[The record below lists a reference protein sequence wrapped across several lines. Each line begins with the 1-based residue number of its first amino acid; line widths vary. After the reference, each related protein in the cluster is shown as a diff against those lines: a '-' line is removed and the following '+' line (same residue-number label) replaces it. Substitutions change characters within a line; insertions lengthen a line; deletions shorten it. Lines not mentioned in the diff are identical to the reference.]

1 MRIGWAV
8 PTIAAIQRTNVVLVA
23 LAAVILTYLV
33 SINSAIGCMLG
44 GAVVIANLWILAA
57 LGRLVLAA
65 AGAGISG
72 NAARLGAAAIPL
84 KLLIVVGIVYLAFT
98 RAHID
103 GLGFGFG
110 VLTQLAAIIIET
122 GRASLSGA
130 A

>member
-1 MRIGWAV
+1 MKFGWAV
-8 PTIAAIQRTNVVLVA
+8 PSITAIQRTNVLLVA
-23 LAAVILTYLV
+23 LTAATLAYFV
-33 SINSAIGCMLG
+33 STSAAIGCMLG
-44 GAVVIANLWILAA
+44 GAVVIANLWVLAA

-122 GRASLSGA
+122 GRASLAGTA
-130 A
+130 